1 MTSSFAWP
9 CSRLRLACP
18 PTFRGADDSSFLAS
32 ATASFAWPWLFGAF
46 IGQALGLVLVLL
58 FLGRLPSATYAQSRP
73 SSPFALLVLCVLHYT
88 TTTPTT
94 TTCSFVGCGY
104 GYGCG

>member
-32 ATASFAWPWLFGAF
+32 ATASFAWPWLFWRLLLPSLRHSIEAF

-58 FLGRLPSATYAQSRP
+58 FLARLPSATYAQSRP

-88 TTTPTT
+88 TTT
-94 TTCSFVGCGY
+94 
-104 GYGCG
+104 